1 MSQNA
6 ERQEP
11 QQLQEAAG
19 FVEARMRRGRGSV
32 SNISGRYEAE
42 KRSVEDDGWSDA
54 PDDEDAPVL
63 RTEVVIDTARR
74 IITRNTSPDISF
86 DRSINPYRGCEH
98 GCAYC
103 FARPTHAYLGL
114 SPGLDFETKLFAKPD
129 AAQLLRAELSRP
141 SYLPAPI
148 AIGTNTDPYQPIER
162 ERRIMR
168 SVLEVLAETRH
179 PVTIVTK
186 GALIARDA
194 DILESMAGHGL
205 ARAGLSITTLDRSL
219 SRAMEPRASIP
230 AKRLEA
236 IETLSRAGVPV
247 GVMVAPVI
255 PGLTDHELEAIL
267 QSAKDAGA
275 VWAEYI
281 AVRLT
286 QEVATLFRE
295 WLAEAR
301 PNHAKRVIKLV
312 RDMHGGRDYD
322 PEWGKRMR
330 GEGPIAD
337 ILSRRFKAA
346 RRRLGLDPKP
356 NAPLRTD
363 LFRRPAPPN
372 NRQLSLDL

>member
-1 MSQNA
+1 MINRANPSQSDETA
-6 ERQEP
+6 KP
-11 QQLQEAAG
+11 SVAA
-19 FVEARMRRGRGSV
+19 AARRGRGSV
-32 SNISGRYEAE
+32 SNTTGRFERERRIS
-42 KRSVEDDGWSDA
+42 EDDGWRSAADE
-54 PDDEDAPVL
+54 EDAPPLKTDV
-63 RTEVVIDTARR
+63 TVEAARR
-74 IITRNTSPDISF
+74 IITRNTSPDIPF

-114 SPGLDFETKLFAKPD
+114 SPGLDFETKLFLKPD
-129 AAQLLRAELSRP
+129 APALLRAELAKPGYR
-141 SYLPAPI
+141 PAPI

-162 ERRIMR
+162 SHQVMR
-168 SVLEVLAETRH
+168 GILEVLAETRH

-194 DILESMAGHGL
+194 DILGGMAADGL
-205 ARAGLSITTLDRSL
+205 ARAALSVTTLDRGL

-236 IETLSRAGVPV
+236 IERLSAAGVPV
-247 GVMVAPVI
+247 GVMIAPVI

-267 QSAKDAGA
+267 QAAKDAGA

-281 AVRLT
+281 AIRLT

-301 PNHAKRVIKLV
+301 PNYAKRVIKLV

-346 RRRLGLDPKP
+346 RRRLGLEPKP
-356 NAPLRTD
+356 DTALRVD
-363 LFRRPAPPN
+363 LFRRPPPN
-372 NRQLSLDL
+372 ANQLAFDL